1 MKFKEE
7 KMKYRI
13 GFITTDYYINDWFY
27 KTIDKIGDKCEVDLI
42 VVDNFDSYTKL
53 INIYNENVKKYDAF
67 VCSGVIAYSMIKEN
81 VKNITVPMDYL
92 RLGDRDFYKYIFKEL
107 IEDRSLDISKMFMDF
122 LRLDN
127 NYYDIYSLIDH
138 EKCPYTIRDFDI
150 DQPVHDFKI
159 LNDILLDIHLDLWKN
174 NKINLSITR
183 NYILSNIL
191 NDLGYKC
198 VYISPSSESIL
209 NTFSNV
215 LNKLKFDRLDKNKLA
230 TGIITIDSDEY
241 SDEKFVFDN
250 DEILAR
256 LCSLVSDL
264 LVNNGYYN
272 IQVIKSSMKIEIHTT
287 KDTLYKLTN
296 GYRDFFIDD
305 VLNNIRYNINIGW
318 GIGNTKTHSESN
330 ARNANIKSAELGGN
344 CTYIIDDT
352 NQLIGPLYSENK
364 IINAADSLI
373 VDKLTSYIPLSS
385 ANISKIMSVIDER
398 GTNEITAKILSDYLN
413 VTLRTAN
420 RILNVLH
427 ESEVATLANSNVSKK
442 HRGRPEKVY
451 QINFSR
457 ILNKMSN

>member
-1 MKFKEE
+1 
-7 KMKYRI
+7 
-13 GFITTDYYINDWFY
+13 
-27 KTIDKIGDKCEVDLI
+27 
-42 VVDNFDSYTKL
+42 
-53 INIYNENVKKYDAF
+53 
-67 VCSGVIAYSMIKEN
+67 
-81 VKNITVPMDYL
+81 
-92 RLGDRDFYKYIFKEL
+92 
-107 IEDRSLDISKMFMDF
+107 
-122 LRLDN
+122 
-127 NYYDIYSLIDH
+127 
-138 EKCPYTIRDFDI
+138 
-150 DQPVHDFKI
+150 
-159 LNDILLDIHLDLWKN
+159 
-174 NKINLSITR
+174 
-183 NYILSNIL
+183 
-191 NDLGYKC
+191 
-198 VYISPSSESIL
+198 
-209 NTFSNV
+209 
-215 LNKLKFDRLDKNKLA
+215 
-230 TGIITIDSDEY
+230 
-241 SDEKFVFDN
+241 
-250 DEILAR
+250 
-256 LCSLVSDL
+256 
-264 LVNNGYYN
+264 
-272 IQVIKSSMKIEIHTT
+272 MKIEIHTT